1 VASHR
6 AFAIADPT
14 VWNSLLD
21 ELEDM
26 AHVSDSFKQLLKTI
40 FSFYV
45 TSALEVFLND
55 MCYINSRFTYLLPYL
70 ILTY

>member
-45 TSALEVFLND
+45 TSAL
-55 MCYINSRFTYLLPYL
+55 
-70 ILTY
+70 